1 MWQAIAHFFGWLIG
15 KRKEDRAAAR
25 DDFKALGEQWEALAV
40 RHTSLLENLQADVA
54 ALRGDL
60 NDERRRRRECEQ
72 RLGQLEVIAEQTNS
86 RIDAIDQQS
95 PNLTIPEN
103 PVK

>member
-15 KRKEDRAAAR
+15 RRKEDRASAR
-25 DDFKALGEQWEALAV
+25 DDFKVLGEGWESFATMLRTEIKDLRA
-40 RHTSLLENLQADVA
+40 EVA
-54 ALRGDL
+54 GVRGDL